1 MEFVVLILGWA
12 IPIVL
17 IGYLVRVVQTIILG
31 MRSMNS
37 QLESRRRLRSWP
49 SPNDDALRRT

>member
-1 MEFVVLILGWA
+1 MEFVVLLLWWA

-37 QLESRRRLRSWP
+37 QLERIAAAVEELAESERRRAS
-49 SPNDDALRRT
+49 

>member
-1 MEFVVLILGWA
+1 MEFVVLLLGWA

-37 QLESRRRLRSWP
+37 QLERIAAAVEELAESERRRAS
-49 SPNDDALRRT
+49 

>member
-1 MEFVVLILGWA
+1 MEFVVLLFWWA

-37 QLESRRRLRSWP
+37 QLERIAAAVEELAESERRRAS
-49 SPNDDALRRT
+49 

>member
-1 MEFVVLILGWA
+1 MEFVVLILWWA

-37 QLESRRRLRSWP
+37 QLERIAAAVEELAESERRRAS
-49 SPNDDALRRT
+49 